1 MSEPQKQYN
10 NNRRVEEL
18 YDRKPPD
25 KRSFMRKGMD
35 TFGNIFGLNVCFIIF
50 SLPIFTIGASFTALY
65 SMCIRI
71 QEDKEET
78 ILSGYIT
85 EFKKN
90 FKQATAAF
98 FIIILYIVIMLGEY
112 IMINNISGVIST
124 IYTYILI
131 VEAVLFCL
139 VVPFVFPLIACYE
152 NTLINTFKNAFL
164 LSIGYFG
171 SWIKIFIA
179 WFAPVAFCVIY
190 PMIFLYIWYLWL
202 LLIFGAIAYGTS
214 YTIRRIFKLNKEAG
228 EKSAEEDD
236 EDDEIDENEDKDN
249 NENI

>member
-1 MSEPQKQYN
+1 MNEIPKN
-10 NNRRVEEL
+10 NYTKKINEEL
-18 YDRKPPD
+18 YDKKPVD
-25 KRSFMRKGMD
+25 KRNFIRKGLD

-139 VVPFVFPLIACYE
+139 VVPFVFP
-152 NTLINTFKNAFL
+152 
-164 LSIGYFG
+164 
-171 SWIKIFIA
+171 
-179 WFAPVAFCVIY
+179 
-190 PMIFLYIWYLWL
+190 
-202 LLIFGAIAYGTS
+202 
-214 YTIRRIFKLNKEAG
+214 
-228 EKSAEEDD
+228 
-236 EDDEIDENEDKDN
+236 
-249 NENI
+249 